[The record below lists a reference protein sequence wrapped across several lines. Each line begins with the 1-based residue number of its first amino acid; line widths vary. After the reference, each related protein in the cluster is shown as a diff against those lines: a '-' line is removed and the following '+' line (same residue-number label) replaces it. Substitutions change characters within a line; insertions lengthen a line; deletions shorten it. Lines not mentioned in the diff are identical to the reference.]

1 MKVQPPNEIQ
11 TQCFSVYTVVNFRG
25 HRVGFQ
31 NRFFYTSG
39 EYEIEAS
46 QMRKGK
52 LIQVT
57 VIAWKF
63 DPNTEQVDTFI
74 VTMMTTE
81 YHVTDVLLVR
91 VNKQADKGR
100 I

>member
-11 TQCFSVYTVVNFRG
+11 THCFSVYTVVSFRG

-46 QMRKGK
+46 QMMRRGK

-63 DPNTEQVDTFI
+63 DPNT
-74 VTMMTTE
+74 
-81 YHVTDVLLVR
+81 
-91 VNKQADKGR
+91 
-100 I
+100 